1 MRKLSLLL
9 ALITLLSVFLAACDN
24 TPADVSGA
32 VSDVNSETSSK
43 NETSSEESKEEVS
56 KDPVR
61 EDAQKTVIS
70 NGASYTKSEQ
80 AGEAY
85 PDSYGTEL
93 TDGIRCVSNSYG
105 DEATSGYTING
116 NTLNVIVD
124 LGYVEAKLHSFKVSY
139 LATTQAGINAPSRL
153 IVAVSKNGKNWTT
166 VGTMQKPT
174 FEEGTMQEATL
185 DLENYAA
192 ARYVKF
198 MISGSSAW
206 VFLDEVQVIADVEK
220 TDTGKAYQ
228 DAINEA
234 YLSLGTINAPQTGVK
249 IDRDLVKTLIS
260 AGKGYKIVGET
271 SKTFPDNGK
280 MLTDGN
286 LSGYYEGGTWVGF
299 KTDKDVLVT
308 IDLGTKV
315 NDISSVEA
323 AFYTNTTVGQYLPV
337 AVKVVAI
344 SDKDE
349 RTDLGIVYASSTRVS
364 GNYTFALQFE
374 EAVSAKKIEFT
385 FIATDS
391 TVFLVEEL
399 GVYAYREAESVETLY
414 PMVSIDSGATPWDKS
429 SEGYNEYLNLIL
441 GKTQQIVVGQE
452 PDSSV
457 YKDNT
462 PITSKLMTD
471 GKFATTT
478 NIHNGFFFKFCRG
491 GSRLVIYDLEHVSSV
506 DKFTASFTH
515 QSDWA
520 VLSPSNVTVLV
531 SPDGEKW
538 YEAGT
543 FAVTGDAD
551 PSIYK
556 GSLTLDKAVKA
567 KYVAFSFAV
576 NTWVGCD
583 ELEVY
588 GKKNSTKAEEPS
600 KLNLNEVDLFKNKRK
615 EPSED
620 LLGGSK
626 DLCLLYH
633 GTQAFY
639 DVDDLIPYLAYLDRN
654 GEMKDTMFDSF
665 LFLMTGAFPS
675 GAKPYD
681 DGKLSDWKWAID
693 DLFVKGENLLA
704 LEEAA
709 AQVKQTLG
717 LDSNFKYKVTMS
729 IYYPSVKHTNFGDID
744 GDGKNEN
751 FSKIEDRIK
760 AIETYIDMFEK
771 KFNEQGFKNIELVG
785 YYWYHEAINSGD
797 IESMQLL
804 NATSEKVHEVGKD
817 FFWIPYFQSNGYE
830 SWNKYGFDV
839 ACMQPNYVFKLE
851 TPYSNVPI
859 CAELTKLYGMG
870 VEMEICGDSL
880 VDERFFKKYMEYI
893 EGGIRYGY
901 MSDCVIMYYQDVYAF
916 RNACNSKT
924 EMGRMVYEYTYGFI
938 KDSLKSSPEK
948 LDNQQYETTVNTPL
962 HGKIETNSTYLNELR
977 VALSPKSGTVTLNND
992 GTFTFYPEK
1001 DFKGDVTFAIEYSEY
1016 LGWSEPCVITVT
1028 VK

>member
-9 ALITLLSVFLAACDN
+9 ALVTLLSVFMVACDP
-24 TPADVSGA
+24 TPDVSN
-32 VSDVNSETSSK
+32 VNSETSLENSLENSK
-43 NETSSEESKEEVS
+43 EPDEESKEEEV
-56 KDPVR
+56 KTPVR
-61 EDAQKTVIS
+61 EDAFQTIIS
-70 NGASYTKSEQ
+70 TGAGYTKSAEP
-80 AGEAY
+80 GTSY
-85 PDSYGTEL
+85 PDTYGSEL
-93 TDGIRCVSNSYG
+93 TDGIHCKSNSYG
-105 DEATSGYTING
+105 DEAVSGYTING
-116 NTLNVIVD
+116 STLSVIID
-124 LGYVEAKLHSFKVSY
+124 LGYVTDKIHTFKAFY
-139 LATTQAGINAPSRL
+139 LSTRDAGIAPPSR
-153 IVAVSKNGKNWTT
+153 VTVSVSKNTKDWKNL
-166 VGTMQKPT
+166 GMLKQPA
-174 FEEGTMQEATL
+174 FEEGTIQAATL
-185 DLENYAA
+185 SLENYAT

-198 MISGSSAW
+198 MITGAAAW
-206 VFLDEVQVIADVEK
+206 VFLDELEVIADIEK
-220 TDTGKAYQ
+220 EDTKKAFQ

-234 YLSLGTINAPQTGVK
+234 YKTLGTVPAPKTGVT
-249 IDRDLVKTLIS
+249 INRELVKTLIS
-260 AGKGYKIVGET
+260 QGKSYKSVGET
-271 SKTFPDNGK
+271 TRLFPDNGK

-286 LSGYYEGGTWVGF
+286 QSGYYEGGTWVGF
-299 KTDKDVLVT
+299 KPDKDVVVT
-308 IDLGTKV
+308 IDLGKV
-315 NDISSVEA
+315 ETDIASVEA
-323 AFYTNTTVGQYLPV
+323 SFYTNTSLGQYMPV
-337 AVKVVAI
+337 AIKVVAI
-344 SDKDE
+344 SANDE
-349 RTDLGIVYASSTRVS
+349 RTDLGIMYASTSRTN
-364 GNYTFALQFE
+364 GDYTFALQFE
-374 EAVSAKKIEFT
+374 EAVSARKIEYT
-385 FIATDS
+385 FYSTDS
-391 TVFLVEEL
+391 SVFLIEEL
-399 GVYAYREAESVETLY
+399 GIYAYRKDQEVSTLY
-414 PMVSIDSGATPWDKS
+414 PILNIEAGGTSWDKS
-429 SEGYNEYLNLIL
+429 SDKYNEYLNLIS
-441 GKTQQIVVGQE
+441 GKTQQIVVGKE
-452 PDSSV
+452 PDKSV
-457 YKDNT
+457 FKDNT

-471 GKFATTT
+471 GKFANT
-478 NIHNGFFFKFCRG
+478 NDIHNGAFFKFCHG
-491 GSRLVIYDLEHVSSV
+491 GSRLVIYDLDHISSV

-515 QSDWA
+515 RSDWA
-520 VLSPSNVTVLV
+520 VTAPSTVTVLV
-531 SPDGEKW
+531 SSDGQNW
-538 YEAGT
+538 YEAGA
-543 FAVTGDAD
+543 FAITGEGDD
-551 PSIYK
+551 SIYK
-556 GSLTLDKAVKA
+556 GSLTLDKAIKA
-567 KYVAFSFAV
+567 RYVGFSFAV
-576 NTWVGCD
+576 KTWAGCD

-588 GKKNSTKAEEPS
+588 GKKNSTKAEDPS
-600 KLNLNEVDLFKNKRK
+600 KLNLTEIDLFKNKRK

-639 DVDDLIPYLAYLDRN
+639 DVNDLLPYLAYIDRD
-654 GEMKDTMFDSF
+654 GKMQDTMFDSF

-681 DGKLSDWKWAID
+681 DGKLSDWKWVID
-693 DLFVKGENLLA
+693 DLFVKGENLMA

-717 LDSNFKYKVTMS
+717 LDSDFKYKVTMS

-744 GDGKNEN
+744 GDGKSEN
-751 FSKIEDRIK
+751 FSKIEDRIR

-797 IESMQLL
+797 TESMQLL
-804 NATSEKVHEVGKD
+804 NATSDKVHAVDKD
-817 FFWIPYFQSNGYE
+817 FFWIPYFQSNGYD

-962 HGKIETNSTYLNELR
+962 HGKIETNNTHLTEFR
-977 VALSPKSGTVTLNND
+977 VACSPSNGTITLEPD
-992 GTFTFYPEK
+992 GSFTYYPEK
-1001 DFKGDVTFAIEYSEY
+1001 DFKGEVKFSFEYSEY
-1016 LGWSEPCVITVT
+1016 LGWSEPCEITVT

>member
-9 ALITLLSVFLAACDN
+9 ALVTLLSVFLVACDN
-24 TPADVSGA
+24 TTDVSDVLSG
-32 VSDVNSETSSK
+32 VNSETSLENSK
-43 NETSSEESKEEVS
+43 EPDEESKEEE
-56 KDPVR
+56 KKTPVR
-61 EDAQKTVIS
+61 EDAFQTIIS
-70 NGASYTKSEQ
+70 IGAGYTKSEEP
-80 AGEAY
+80 GGSY
-85 PDSYGTEL
+85 PDTYGSEL
-93 TDGIRCVSNSYG
+93 TDGIHCMTNSYG
-105 DEATSGYTING
+105 DEAVSGYTISG
-116 NTLNVIVD
+116 KTMSVIID
-124 LGYVEAKLHSFKVSY
+124 LGYVTDKIHTLNAIY
-139 LATTQAGINAPSRL
+139 LSTKQAGIAPPSRVT
-153 IVAVSKNGKNWTT
+153 VAVSKNTKDWKNLGVLT
-166 VGTMQKPT
+166 QPA
-174 FEEGTMQEATL
+174 FEEGTMQTATL
-185 DLENYAA
+185 SLENYAT

-198 MISGSSAW
+198 MITGAASW
-206 VFLDEVQVIADVEK
+206 VFLDELEVIADIEK
-220 TDTGKAYQ
+220 EDTGKAFQ
-228 DAINEA
+228 EAIDEA
-234 YLSLGTINAPQTGVK
+234 YKTLGTASAPKTGVA
-249 IDRDLVKTLIS
+249 IDRNLVKTLIS
-260 AGKGYKIVGET
+260 LGKGYTVVGE
-271 SKTFPDNGK
+271 KTKLFPDTGK

-286 LSGYYEGGTWVGF
+286 QSGYYEGGTWVGF
-299 KTDKDVLVT
+299 TTDKDTVVT
-308 IDLGTKV
+308 INLGKTE

-323 AFYTNTTVGQYLPV
+323 TFYTNTAVGQYMPV

-344 SDKDE
+344 SDKNE
-349 RTDLGIVYASSTRVS
+349 RTDLGIVYASTARVN
-364 GNYTFALQFE
+364 GDYTFALQFD
-374 EAVSAKKIEFT
+374 EAVSAQKIEFT
-385 FIATDS
+385 FVSSDS

-399 GVYAYREAESVETLY
+399 GVYAYREDQEVSTLY
-414 PMVSIDSGATPWDKS
+414 PLLDLETGGTAWDKS
-429 SEGYNEYLNLIL
+429 SDKYNEYINLIS

-452 PDSSV
+452 PDKSV

-462 PITSKLMTD
+462 PITSTLMTD
-471 GKFATTT
+471 GRFANNTD
-478 NIHNGFFFKFCRG
+478 IHNGAFFKFCRG
-491 GSRLVIYDLEHVSSV
+491 GSRLVIYDLEHISSV
-506 DKFTASFTH
+506 EKFTASFTH

-520 VLSPSNVTVLV
+520 VTAPSMVTVIV
-531 SPDGEKW
+531 SPDGENW
-538 YEAGT
+538 YEAGS
-543 FAVTGDAD
+543 FAVTGNSD
-551 PSIYK
+551 PQVYK
-556 GSLTLDKAVKA
+556 GSLELDKAVKA
-567 KYVAFSFAV
+567 RYVGFSFAV
-576 NTWVGCD
+576 QTWAGCD
-583 ELEVY
+583 ELEVF
-588 GKKNSTKAEEPS
+588 GKKNSSGAKDPS

-615 EPSED
+615 EPSSD

-633 GTQAFY
+633 GSQAYY
-639 DVDDLIPYLAYLDRN
+639 DVEDLLPYLAYIDRD
-654 GEMKDTMFDSF
+654 GKMKDTMFDSF

-693 DLFVKGENLLA
+693 DLFVEGENLMA

-709 AQVKQTLG
+709 AQVKQELG

-744 GDGKNEN
+744 GDGKSEN

-771 KFNEQGFKNIELVG
+771 KFNEQGFENIELVG

-804 NATSEKVHEVGKD
+804 NATSDKVHEVGKD

-839 ACMQPNYVFKLE
+839 ACMQPNYVFKLS

-901 MSDCVIMYYQDVYAF
+901 MSDCVIMYYQEVYAF
-916 RNACNSKT
+916 KNACYSKT

-948 LDNQQYETTVNTPL
+948 LENQQYETSANTPL
-962 HGKIETNSTYLNELR
+962 RGKVETKSSYLTEFR
-977 VALSPKSGTVTLNND
+977 VALSPSSGTVTLNYD

-1001 DFKGDVTFAIEYSEY
+1001 DFKGEVKFSVEYSEY
-1016 LGWSEPCVITVT
+1016 LGWSDPCEITITV
-1028 VK
+1028 K